1 MVEGRLHLTEAQLA
15 SVLRTLRDHAP
26 AVDRAWVFGSRARG
40 HAVKPHADLDL
51 LIDAPRWTVAAAA
64 DLAEAFSESD
74 LPFRVDVLRLQ
85 DADAGFVERLM
96 AAGAH
101 ELPLTRALH
110 A

>member
-1 MVEGRLHLTEAQLA
+1 MVDGSLHLADAELA
-15 SVLRTLRDHAP
+15 LVLRILRSQVP
-26 AVDRAWVFGSRARG
+26 PVDRAWVFGSRARRP
-40 HAVKPHADLDL
+40 AVKPHADLDL

-85 DADAGFVERLM
+85 DADAGFVERLL

-101 ELPLTRALH
+101 ELPLLRALH